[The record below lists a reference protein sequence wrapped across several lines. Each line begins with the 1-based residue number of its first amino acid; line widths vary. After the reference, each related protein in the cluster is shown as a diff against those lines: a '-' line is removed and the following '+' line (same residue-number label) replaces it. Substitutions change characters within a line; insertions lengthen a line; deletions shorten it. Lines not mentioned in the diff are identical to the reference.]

1 MMEQLSS
8 VGILWDKGKAAMPT
22 CPILAVIPHV
32 LCPFALL
39 GLVLCLHFLVLKP
52 AKSEARAQRPAHL
65 VLGSPQVLLF
75 LMPHPK

>member
-1 MMEQLSS
+1 MEQLSS

-32 LCPFALL
+32 LSLFALP
-39 GLVLCLHFLVLKP
+39 GLVLWLHFLVLKP
-52 AKSEARAQRPAHL
+52 AKSEACTQGPAHL
-65 VLGSPQVLLF
+65 VLGLPQVLLF

>member
-1 MMEQLSS
+1 MEQLSS

-32 LCPFALL
+32 LSLFALP
-39 GLVLCLHFLVLKP
+39 GLVLWLHFLVLKP
-52 AKSEARAQRPAHL
+52 AKSEACTQRPAHL
-65 VLGSPQVLLF
+65 VLGLPQVLLF